1 MVLNAKLENTI
12 LFYSL
17 GDRKLPKN
25 VKQENIT
32 WTGLCFCKMISMARI
47 VFQSLFNG
55 TLVLGHVH
63 WVCVKKRI
71 AWSAYVLEILS

>member
-32 WTGLCFCKMISMARI
+32 
-47 VFQSLFNG
+47 
-55 TLVLGHVH
+55 
-63 WVCVKKRI
+63 
-71 AWSAYVLEILS
+71 